1 MKILSTPTAK
11 AKNGTTSAIIR
22 VIGTLQYEN
31 IPNDIITEKKTII
44 TPLNP
49 TVSWSSICV
58 DIMMTSKVYMVFI
71 LINIFYMQSVDD
83 KRGYPFFKVL
93 IMNLVHEN

>member
-1 MKILSTPTAK
+1 MSTPTAK

-31 IPNDIITEKKTII
+31 IPSDIMTEKKTII

-49 TVSWSSICV
+49 TVNWSSICV
-58 DIMMTSKVYMVFI
+58 EFIDII
-71 LINIFYMQSVDD
+71 
-83 KRGYPFFKVL
+83 
-93 IMNLVHEN
+93 

>member
-1 MKILSTPTAK
+1 MIKILSTPTAK

-49 TVSWSSICV
+49 TV
-58 DIMMTSKVYMVFI
+58 
-71 LINIFYMQSVDD
+71 N
-83 KRGYPFFKVL
+83 
-93 IMNLVHEN
+93 